1 MFSRWALLS
10 ALSIALPSFAWAEGA
25 PSDFSEASPS
35 AEQGDERGEQLFAE
49 FTRLHQAAE
58 TGEPQALFDFGAY
71 FYQQQN
77 YAGARKWWGKAAE
90 AGMARAQI
98 QLAMLYRD
106 GDGGAEDKA
115 EAARW
120 FRKAAEQGD
129 AGAQNE
135 MGVLYWSGEGVD
147 KDRVTAGN
155 WFERA
160 AEAGSEDAEINLGWF
175 YLDDSQGIYGAT
187 SDEDAALQDRY
198 AASPEK
204 AFQWFCKAATQ
215 GNARAQFKVGE
226 AYWNGQGAGMNKL
239 QARLWL
245 EKAAQ
250 QQDAEASAWLKTAE
264 DAAWYTRL
272 ENWAHAALDGELS
285 GAADCSG
292 APDRRHADRGVEN
305 ASTEP
310 EAVEASAADAAEAV
324 DAAEPASQ

>member
-1 MFSRWALLS
+1 MFCRWVFLS
-10 ALSIALPSFAWAEGA
+10 ALSLALPTLAWAEDA
-25 PSDFSEASPS
+25 SSALSEAPPS

-77 YAGARKWWGKAAE
+77 YAGARKWWGKAAQ

-106 GDGGAEDKA
+106 GDGGPEDKA

-129 AGAQNE
+129 VGAQNE
-135 MGVLYWSGEGVD
+135 MGVLYWGGEGVD
-147 KDRVTAGN
+147 KDRVKAGT

-160 AEAGSEDAEINLGWF
+160 AKAGSEDAETNLGWF
-175 YLDDSQGIYGAT
+175 YLDDSQGVY
-187 SDEDAALQDRY
+187 DAASEEEAALLDRY
-198 AASPEK
+198 AASREK

-226 AYWNGQGAGMNKL
+226 AYWNGSGAGMNKL
-239 QARLWL
+239 QGRLWL

-250 QQDAEASAWLKTAE
+250 QQDAEAIAWLKSAE
-264 DAAWYTRL
+264 ETAWYTRL
-272 ENWAHAALDGELS
+272 ENWTHAALDGELS
-285 GAADCSG
+285 GTADCFG
-292 APDRRHADRGVEN
+292 APDRRHANRGVER
-305 ASTEP
+305 ASPEP
-310 EAVEASAADAAEAV
+310 EAVEASAVGAAEAV

>member
-1 MFSRWALLS
+1 MFSRWLFLS
-10 ALSIALPSFAWAEGA
+10 ALSLVLPSLAWSDGA
-25 PSDFSEASPS
+25 SSDFSDEVSSTEQSDPR
-35 AEQGDERGEQLFAE
+35 AEELFAE
-49 FTRLHQAAE
+49 FTRLHQATK
-58 TGEPQALFDFGAY
+58 TGEPQALFNLGAY
-71 FYQQQN
+71 FYQHQN

-90 AGMARAQI
+90 AGLARAQI

-106 GDGGAEDKA
+106 GDGGPQDKA

-120 FRKAAEQGD
+120 FARAAEQGD

-147 KDRVTAGN
+147 KDRVKAGI

-160 AEAGSEDAEINLGWF
+160 AKAGSEDAETNLGWF
-175 YLDDSQGIYGAT
+175 YLDDSQGVYGAA
-187 SDEDAALQDRY
+187 SDEEAALLDRY
-198 AASPEK
+198 AASREK
-204 AFQWFCKAATQ
+204 AFQWFCKAATR
-215 GNARAQFKVGE
+215 GSARAQFKVGE
-226 AYWNGQGAGMNKL
+226 AYWNGAGAGMNKL

-250 QQDAEASAWLKTAE
+250 QQDAEAIAWLKTAE

-272 ENWAHAALDGELS
+272 ENWGHAALDGELS
-285 GAADCSG
+285 GTADCSG
-292 APDRRHADRGVEN
+292 APDRRHANRGVDN
-305 ASTEP
+305 ASPEP

>member
-1 MFSRWALLS
+1 MFSRWFFLS
-10 ALSIALPSFAWAEGA
+10 ALSLALPALAWAEGA
-25 PSDFSEASPS
+25 SSDLSEAPPS
-35 AEQGDERGEQLFAE
+35 TEQGEQLFAE
-49 FTRLHQAAE
+49 FTRLQQAAE
-58 TGEPQALFDFGAY
+58 TGAPQALFDFGVY

-77 YAGARKWWGKAAE
+77 YASARKWWGKAAE

-106 GDGGAEDKA
+106 GDGGPEDKA
-115 EAARW
+115 AAARW

-147 KDRVTAGN
+147 KDRVKAGT

-160 AEAGSEDAEINLGWF
+160 AEAGSEDAQTNLGWF
-175 YLDDSQGIYGAT
+175 YLDDSQGVY
-187 SDEDAALQDRY
+187 DAASAEEAALLDRY
-198 AASPEK
+198 AASREK
-204 AFQWFCKAATQ
+204 AFQWFCKAASQ
-215 GNARAQFKVGE
+215 GSARAQFKVGE
-226 AYWNGQGAGMNKL
+226 AYWNGSGAGMNKL

-250 QQDAEASAWLKTAE
+250 QQDAEAIAWLKSTE
-264 DAAWYTRL
+264 ESAWYTRL
-272 ENWAHAALDGELS
+272 ENWTYAALDGELS
-285 GAADCSG
+285 GTADCSG

-305 ASTEP
+305 PSPEP
-310 EAVEASAADAAEAV
+310 EAVEASAVEAAEAV

>member
-1 MFSRWALLS
+1 MFSRWVFLFALPL
-10 ALSIALPSFAWAEGA
+10 ALSSYAWADDATPDSSKEP
-25 PSDFSEASPS
+25 PSVAQSDP
-35 AEQGDERGEQLFAE
+35 RGEELFAE
-49 FTRLHQAAE
+49 FTRLQQAAA

-71 FYQQQN
+71 SYHQQN

-90 AGMARAQI
+90 AGLVRAQI

-106 GDGGAEDKA
+106 GDGGPEDKT

-135 MGVLYWSGEGVD
+135 MGVLYWRGEGVD
-147 KDRVTAGN
+147 QDRVKAGS

-160 AEAGSEDAEINLGWF
+160 AEAGSEDAETNLGWF
-175 YLDDSQGIYGAT
+175 YLDDSQGIYGAA
-187 SDEDAALQDRY
+187 SDEEAAQQDRY
-198 AASPEK
+198 AASREQ

-226 AYWNGQGAGMNKL
+226 AYWNGSGAGMNKL

-250 QQDAEASAWLKTAE
+250 QQDADAIAWLKAAADT
-264 DAAWYTRL
+264 AWYTRL
-272 ENWAHAALDGELS
+272 ENWTHAALNGELS
-285 GAADCSG
+285 GSADCSG
-292 APDRRHADRGVEN
+292 APDRRHANLNLES
-305 ASTEP
+305 AEPEP
-310 EAVEASAADAAEAV
+310 EAVEASAVAV
-324 DAAEPASQ
+324 DQAQAAEPESQ